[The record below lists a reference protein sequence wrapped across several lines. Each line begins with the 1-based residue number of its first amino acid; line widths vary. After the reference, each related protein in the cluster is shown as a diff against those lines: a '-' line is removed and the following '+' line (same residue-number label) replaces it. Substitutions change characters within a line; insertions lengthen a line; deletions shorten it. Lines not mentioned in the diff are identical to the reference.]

1 MITTAFDLDIDQQ
14 QREIQ
19 AAITEELFI
28 DGEADGYC
36 DGVRPASSD
45 LAYLAGYSKGLRRKM
60 ADIQRQAELL
70 EAEGLAVEAK
80 VEAIF
85 GEKIPF

>member
-1 MITTAFDLDIDQQ
+1 MITTAFDLDVDQQ
-14 QREIQ
+14 RCEQQ
-19 AAITEELFI
+19 AAIAEELFI

-36 DGVRPASSD
+36 DGVRPISSD
-45 LAYLAGYSKGLRRKM
+45 GAYLAGYSKGLRRKM

>member
-19 AAITEELFI
+19 AVIAEELFI
-28 DGEADGYC
+28 DGESDGYC
-36 DGVRPASSD
+36 DGVRPTSSD

-80 VEAIF
+80 VETIF

>member
-1 MITTAFDLDIDQQ
+1 MITATFDLDIDQQ
-14 QREIQ
+14 QREQQ
-19 AAITEELFI
+19 AAIALELFI
-28 DGEADGYC
+28 DGEGDGYC

-45 LAYLAGYSKGLRRKM
+45 LAYLAGYSQGLRRKM